1 MSSRI
6 GWSVVAVLGYAATL
20 AALYVGL
27 AGRESGVWWRWA
39 HALLYAGVGMVLL
52 GALAR
57 QLPHAR
63 PHVWRVLALV
73 VGAVAAGLGLWL
85 TQPTLRAPASIDAWM
100 AALLGLAIAAILPR
114 WLPAPVTRRW
124 LGIERRQAPRG

>member
-6 GWSVVAVLGYAATL
+6 GWSVVAGLGYAVTL
-20 AALYVGL
+20 IALYAGL
-27 AGRESGVWWRWA
+27 AGRESGAGWRWA
-39 HALLYAGVGMVLL
+39 HALAYAVVGVALL

-57 QLPHAR
+57 QLPRAQ

-73 VGAVAAGLGLWL
+73 VGAGAAGLGLWL
-85 TQPTLRAPASIDAWM
+85 SQPALRAPASIDAWM

-114 WLPAPVTRRW
+114 WLPAPLTRRW
-124 LGIERRQAPRG
+124 LGIERRQAPRD